1 MKINDLVLRDGLLYT
16 KERIMATDMFDML
29 KCRPLESLLSPLD
42 IEYLHKIATSLR
54 YSGNI
59 NLKYKKMDELMRK
72 RNFVKFACGT
82 NRRIYRYL
90 DDDSFILKVA
100 VDNVGIEDSPKEFI
114 NQEYLKPFVSK
125 IFQVSPCGTV
135 ALCEK
140 VDPVRTRD
148 EFIEI
153 AGDVFD
159 MLYLTNIL
167 GRYVLEDIGNDAFMN
182 YGIRKGFGPVILD
195 YPYLYQVQSENDLMC
210 HNMVHGRECRGQI
223 KYDDGLNNLICEKC
237 GKLYT
242 GKQIGKPV
250 YEIPKNQSIYNAI
263 IEEECYNNKT
273 SLSSISK
280 DGVVLAEFSRNS
292 DIIY

>member
-114 NQEYLKPFVSK
+114 NQEYL
-125 IFQVSPCGTV
+125 
-135 ALCEK
+135 
-140 VDPVRTRD
+140 
-148 EFIEI
+148 
-153 AGDVFD
+153 
-159 MLYLTNIL
+159 
-167 GRYVLEDIGNDAFMN
+167 
-182 YGIRKGFGPVILD
+182 
-195 YPYLYQVQSENDLMC
+195 
-210 HNMVHGRECRGQI
+210 
-223 KYDDGLNNLICEKC
+223 
-237 GKLYT
+237 
-242 GKQIGKPV
+242 
-250 YEIPKNQSIYNAI
+250 
-263 IEEECYNNKT
+263 
-273 SLSSISK
+273 
-280 DGVVLAEFSRNS
+280 NS
-292 DIIY
+292 WTCI